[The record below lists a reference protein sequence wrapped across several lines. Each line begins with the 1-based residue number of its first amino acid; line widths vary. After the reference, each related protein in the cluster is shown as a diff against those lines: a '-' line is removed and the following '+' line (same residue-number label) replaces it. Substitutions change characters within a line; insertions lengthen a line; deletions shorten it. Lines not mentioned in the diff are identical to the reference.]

1 MEILYNVILYAYI
14 FTMGLFLGSFFNVV
28 GIRIPNKESLMGR
41 SHCPNC
47 GKTLGPL
54 ELFPIIGY
62 LFLKGKCKEC
72 NTKISAKYPL
82 MEFITATLFLTSFVF
97 LQHNMVEYILIVL
110 FISLMVILTVSDLY
124 YQIIPDMIL
133 IVFLP
138 LIFVLRIAEPIEM
151 WYDGIIGGLIGF
163 GFMYLMA
170 LYGKIRFKKDA
181 MGGGD
186 IKLYFIIGIVL
197 GYQLVIL
204 SLFFAALFGLVF
216 SIVIKKKTGHVPFVP
231 FIFAGSMLTYFVGS
245 GIIEWYVS
253 ILA

>member
-138 LIFVLRIAEPIEM
+138 LIFVLR
-151 WYDGIIGGLIGF
+151 
-163 GFMYLMA
+163 
-170 LYGKIRFKKDA
+170 
-181 MGGGD
+181 
-186 IKLYFIIGIVL
+186 
-197 GYQLVIL
+197 L
-204 SLFFAALFGLVF
+204 SL
-216 SIVIKKKTGHVPFVP
+216 IHI
-231 FIFAGSMLTYFVGS
+231 
-245 GIIEWYVS
+245 
-253 ILA
+253 